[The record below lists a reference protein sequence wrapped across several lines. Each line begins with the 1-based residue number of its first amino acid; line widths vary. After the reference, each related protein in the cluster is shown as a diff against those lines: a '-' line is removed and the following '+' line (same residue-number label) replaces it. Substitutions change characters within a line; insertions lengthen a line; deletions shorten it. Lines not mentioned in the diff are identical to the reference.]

1 MKNLALHT
9 NNQLSTQ
16 RREWAG
22 NCMFSTIVL
31 PQAELNFGKVD
42 YISTPLREASGW

>member
-9 NNQLSTQ
+9 NNQRPTQ
-16 RREWAG
+16 ECAWLG
-22 NCMFSTIVL
+22 NRMFSTIVL